1 MYNFEKKMKREK
13 FVEKRYFKWNSKNT
27 FEWSEANIAKLLA
40 FNDAIIKKEDELYKL
55 LSNVKE
61 DIDTLLASGKTYYEA
76 YDIDAYLSYEADDY
90 STPTGDDKTMY
101 DVYCCTDFTLCMGLH
116 INAGET
122 LETVETCFMRD
133 TNWNYE
139 HPFVA
144 FPDQYKK
151 HKITRS
157 LHWLLEQGTYTPEDI
172 LYLNPDYF
180 VPCIEIRN

>member
-61 DIDTLLASGKTYYEA
+61 DIDTLLASGKTYYET

-90 STPTGDDKTMY
+90 STPTGDDKTMC

-116 INAGET
+116 INAGEA
-122 LETVETCFMRD
+122 LETVEKCFMRD